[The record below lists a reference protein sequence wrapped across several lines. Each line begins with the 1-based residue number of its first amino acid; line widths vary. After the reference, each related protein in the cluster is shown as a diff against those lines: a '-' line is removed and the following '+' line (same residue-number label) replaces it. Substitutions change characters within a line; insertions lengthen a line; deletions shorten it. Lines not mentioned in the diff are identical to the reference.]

1 MAGYATLNLAA
12 INVLS
17 GHLDGTGGFNYDGT
31 MTRFHEDQ
39 LQQNERVLIDTNPHW
54 VILMR
59 PFIEALLAS
68 VVFGTVAFYIALGLH
83 RAWGYWVFIFML
95 PSYLRFA
102 WRVVERFCIEYVIT
116 NQRVVI
122 QRGVFNK
129 NSFDAPAEKIN
140 NVFHRQSL
148 YGRLW
153 NYGEVGLETASEQ
166 GTTLFTWVPD
176 PVGFK
181 NTIMT
186 ALQETKQLRG
196 APATPVTQDI
206 PTLIHKLQELKEKG
220 ILSPEEFEKKKQELL
235 SRL

>member
-1 MAGYATLNLAA
+1 
-12 INVLS
+12 
-17 GHLDGTGGFNYDGT
+17 
-31 MTRFHEDQ
+31 MTRFSQDQ
-39 LQQNERVLIDTNPHW
+39 LQQNERILVDLNPHW
-54 VILMR
+54 VILML
-59 PFIEALLAS
+59 PFIEAVLAS
-68 VVFGTVAFYIALGLH
+68 IIFGTIALFIALRLH
-83 RAWGYWVFIFML
+83 HSWGYWVFIFML

-102 WRVVERFCIEYVIT
+102 WRVIERFNIEYVIT

-140 NVFHRQSL
+140 NVFHRQSI

-186 ALQETKQLRG
+186 SLQETKQLRVT
-196 APATPVTQDI
+196 APTPIAQDI
-206 PTLIHKLQELKEKG
+206 PTLIHQLQELKEKG
-220 ILSPEEFEKKKQELL
+220 IITPEEFDKKKQELL